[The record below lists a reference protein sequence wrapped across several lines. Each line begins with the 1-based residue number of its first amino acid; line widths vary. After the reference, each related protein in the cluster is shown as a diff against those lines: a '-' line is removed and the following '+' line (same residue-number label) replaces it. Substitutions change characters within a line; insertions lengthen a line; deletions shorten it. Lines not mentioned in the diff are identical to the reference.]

1 MSGKKVL
8 LRAEKLGFEASG
20 RSLLE
25 GIDLAIHEREIVT
38 VIGPNGAG
46 KTTLLRLLLG
56 LLKPSSGSI
65 ERRSG
70 LSIGYLPQRFSV
82 DPSLPLTV
90 RGFLCLPQRKSA
102 AAMRAGLEEVGVPQL
117 LDAPLQTLSG
127 GETQRVLLARAL
139 LRDPDLLVLDEPA
152 QAVDFSGQAELYELI
167 AKTRDRRGCGVLI
180 VSHDL
185 HLVMAST
192 DFVLCL
198 NQHICCA
205 GQPEAVEQHPEYRRL
220 FGPAAS
226 ALALYQHA
234 HDHHHD
240 LEGNPVPDA

>member
-1 MSGKKVL
+1 MSAA
-8 LRAEKLGFEASG
+8 RALISANGLAFEAGG
-20 RSLLE
+20 RSILHDVDLE
-25 GIDLAIHEREIVT
+25 VREGEIVT

-56 LLKPSSGSI
+56 LLQPSGGKVT
-65 ERRSG
+65 RRNG
-70 LSIGYLPQRFSV
+70 VTVGYLPQRFSI
-82 DPSLPLTV
+82 DSSLPMTV
-90 RGFLCLPQRKSA
+90 RGFLSLPKRQPESE
-102 AAMRAGLEEVGVPQL
+102 MRARLEEVGAPQL
-117 LDAPLQTLSG
+117 LDSPMQALSG

-152 QAVDFSGQAELYELI
+152 QAVDFTGQAELYELI
-167 AKTRDRRGCGVLI
+167 AETRDRRGCGVLI

-192 DFVLCL
+192 DTVICL

-226 ALALYQHA
+226 ALAVYQHE
-234 HDHHHD
+234 HDHRHD
-240 LEGNPVPDA
+240 LEGRPVPDA

>member
-1 MSGKKVL
+1 MNATPPLISARRL
-8 LRAEKLGFEASG
+8 AFEAGG
-20 RSLLE
+20 RSL
-25 GIDLAIHEREIVT
+25 IHDVNLDVRPGEIVT

-56 LLKPSSGSI
+56 LLRPSAG
-65 ERRSG
+65 EVRRRDG
-70 LSIGYLPQRFSV
+70 LTIGYLPQRFAV
-82 DPSLPLTV
+82 DPSLPVTV
-90 RGFLCLPQRKSA
+90 RGFLGLPQRQPEA
-102 AAMRAGLEEVGVPQL
+102 EMRACLKEVGAPQL
-117 LDAPLQTLSG
+117 LDAPLQALSG
-127 GETQRVLLARAL
+127 GELQRVLLARAL

-152 QAVDFSGQAELYELI
+152 QAVDFNGQAELYELI
-167 AKTRDRRGCGVLI
+167 ARTRRRRGCGILI

-192 DFVLCL
+192 DTVICL

-205 GQPEAVEQHPEYRRL
+205 GQPETVEQHPEYRRL

-226 ALALYQHA
+226 ALAVYQHE

-240 LEGNPVPDA
+240 LEGNPVADA

>member
-1 MSGKKVL
+1 MSAAHSLLSARGLGYEAGGRWL
-8 LRAEKLGFEASG
+8 LRNVD
-20 RSLLE
+20 
-25 GIDLAIHEREIVT
+25 IDLHAGEIVT

-56 LLKPSSGSI
+56 LIKPSAGRV
-65 ERRSG
+65 ERRQGSTV
-70 LSIGYLPQRFSV
+70 GYLPQRFDA
-82 DPSLPLTV
+82 DPSLPLSV
-90 RGFLCLPQRKSA
+90 RGFLALPKPRPSA
-102 AAMRAGLEEVGVPQL
+102 ALRESLAEVGVAHL
-117 LDAPLQTLSG
+117 LDAPLQSLSG

-139 LRDPDLLVLDEPA
+139 LREPDLLVLDEPA

-167 AKTRDRRGCGVLI
+167 ARTRDARGCGVLI

-192 DFVLCL
+192 DTVLCL

-205 GQPEAVEQHPEYRRL
+205 GKPEAVERHPEYLKL
-220 FGPAAS
+220 FGTAAE
-226 ALALYQHA
+226 ALAIYQHE

-240 LEGNPVPDA
+240 LEGKPVPDA

>member
-1 MSGKKVL
+1 MNAPPPLVSARNLAFQAGGRAL
-8 LRAEKLGFEASG
+8 LHDV
-20 RSLLE
+20 
-25 GIDLAIHEREIVT
+25 DLDVHDREIVT

-46 KTTLLRLLLG
+46 KTTLLRLILG
-56 LLKPSSGSI
+56 LLSPSRG
-65 ERRSG
+65 EVHLRDDVTV
-70 LSIGYLPQRFSV
+70 GYVPQRFSI
-82 DPSLPLTV
+82 DPSLPISV
-90 RGFLCLPQRKSA
+90 RGFLSLPKRKLEA
-102 AAMRAGLEEVGVPQL
+102 EMRARLEEVGAPQL
-117 LDAPLQTLSG
+117 LDSPLQALSG

-139 LRDPDLLVLDEPA
+139 LRDPDLLILDEPA

-192 DFVLCL
+192 DTVICL

-205 GQPEAVEQHPEYRRL
+205 GQPETVEQHPEYRRL
-220 FGPAAS
+220 FGPAA
-226 ALALYQHA
+226 ATLAVYHHE